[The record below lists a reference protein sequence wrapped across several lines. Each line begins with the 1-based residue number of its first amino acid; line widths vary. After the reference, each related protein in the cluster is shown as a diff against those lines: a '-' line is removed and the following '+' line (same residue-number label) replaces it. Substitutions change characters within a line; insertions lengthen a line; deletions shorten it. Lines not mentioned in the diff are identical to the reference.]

1 MEKDLLLK
9 RLLTQAS
16 VSVLAGLLMS
26 SAAMA
31 EDMGEPVGELES
43 ISIGAY
49 EGVFDFEGEP
59 VGEPASISIGITD
72 DGSVDDDGAFDL
84 DLNPPAE
91 GTEPGGEDASG
102 GEDSGQPGEVAVDP
116 DTEDGD
122 VSGEGMCD
130 GCSSKPYDLSDND
143 VMGTEFDVTALQRGE
158 DTGGVDGPAG
168 GRDISRGATSDKG
181 RGAGRDGDLGFYRRP
196 IVN

>member
-31 EDMGEPVGELES
+31 EDMGEPVGE
-43 ISIGAY
+43 
-49 EGVFDFEGEP
+49 
-59 VGEPASISIGITD
+59 PASISTGITD

-91 GTEPGGEDASG
+91 GNEPGGEIASG